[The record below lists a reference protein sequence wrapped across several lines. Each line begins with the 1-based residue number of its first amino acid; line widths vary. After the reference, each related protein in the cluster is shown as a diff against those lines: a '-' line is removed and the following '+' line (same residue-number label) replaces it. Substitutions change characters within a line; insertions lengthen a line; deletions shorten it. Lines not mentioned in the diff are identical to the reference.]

1 MMFKHANIWEASC
14 VDGCAALWVDGAVS
28 KYDLTT
34 AELLLASAGPRRSL
48 TARFGECASA
58 GP

>member
-34 AELLLASAGPRRSL
+34 AELLLDQLRPAHVA
-48 TARFGECASA
+48 A
-58 GP
+58 